1 MKSLGPHV
9 AFLYAVGRCCCF
21 LSFISVCCLR
31 GEVAARMRTFPR
43 VHLSSRVPPTERF
56 ARQMSRHFTER
67 QRCFTDAKSRF
78 IGSSTSFARGF
89 MQFPLRHEISSLT
102 SIHPLP
108 TFRPRT
114 QNTILSLFIRHS
126 DARVISRL
134 CHGSESSLRH
144 PTESG
149 SLSLVRQFVSS
160 YCRLPGMVAV
170 ATPGFPDSSSESLEL
185 PLQAFR
191 GYRLCRP
198 EFLGE

>member
-1 MKSLGPHV
+1 
-9 AFLYAVGRCCCF
+9 
-21 LSFISVCCLR
+21 
-31 GEVAARMRTFPR
+31 MRTSPR
-43 VHLSSRVPPTERF
+43 VHLFPRVPPTERF

-67 QRCFTDAKSRF
+67 QRCFIDAKSRF

-89 MQFPLRHEISSLT
+89 MQFPLDTRS
-102 SIHPLP
+102 PRLP
-108 TFRPRT
+108 RFTRYQRFVPGPKIPSYRY
-114 QNTILSLFIRHS
+114 LSAIPMQE
-126 DARVISRL
+126 VISRL

-149 SLSLVRQFVSS
+149 SLSLVRQFVSR

-191 GYRLCRP
+191 GYRLCCP
-198 EFLGE
+198 EFLGEQGYAQFFQQPSQSLEVTDVVSGAGRRECCIGAL